1 MRVDVHTHVW
11 PDRIAGAVAE
21 NMESELGFEP
31 IAANTV
37 DGIKAH
43 MQESGVDKSIVLG
56 VAARADQVRRA
67 NDCSSP
73 SRTKCWSRLERC
85 TRTSDKAG
93 EIRYLRENGVK
104 GIKMHP
110 VINGFYPDDPQWF
123 PVYEELGDDMTLS
136 IHAGRLP
143 HQGAAA
149 PLYAAPERIANIV
162 RRLPKLKV
170 IALHLGGFYML
181 DEAERALMGHEN
193 VLVDTT
199 WPPSIRELT
208 ADTLTAIIGKHGAH
222 KVCFGTDYPLV
233 DMGSESEFLASL
245 PLTSDQ
251 VDGILGGERP
261 EVHRVVGAIKR
272 ECPPFRR
279 SGG

>member
-11 PDRIAGAVAE
+11 PDRIADAVAG
-21 NMESELGFEP
+21 NMEADLGFTP

-37 DGIKAH
+37 AGIKAH
-43 MQESGVDKSIVLG
+43 MAAAGVDKSIVLG
-56 VAARADQVRRA
+56 VAARADQVRAA
-67 NDCSSP
+67 NDWLISIADDNLAP
-73 SRTKCWSRLERC
+73 FGAVHPDLA
-85 TRTSDKAG
+85 DKGG
-93 EIRYLRENGVK
+93 EIRHLREHGVK

-123 PVYEELGDDMTLS
+123 PVYEELGEDMTLA

-143 HQGAAA
+143 HQGANA
-149 PLYAAPERIANIV
+149 PLYAAPERIANVV
-162 RRLPKLKV
+162 RRFPKLKV

-208 ADTLTAIIGKHGAH
+208 AETLTAIIGKHGAH

-233 DMGSESEFLASL
+233 DMGSESDYLASL
-245 PLTSDQ
+245 PLTSGQ
-251 VDGILGGERP
+251 VEGILGEN
-261 EVHRVVGAIKR
+261 A
-272 ECPPFRR
+272 RR
-279 SGG
+279 FIGL

>member
-11 PDRIAGAVAE
+11 PDRIADAVAG
-21 NMESELGFEP
+21 NMEADLGFTP

-37 DGIKAH
+37 AGIKAH
-43 MQESGVDKSIVLG
+43 MAASGVDKSVVLG
-56 VAARADQVRRA
+56 VAARADQVRAA
-67 NDCSSP
+67 NDWLISIADDNLVP
-73 SRTKCWSRLERC
+73 FGAVHPDLA
-85 TRTSDKAG
+85 DKGG
-93 EIRYLRENGVK
+93 EIRHLREHGVK

-123 PVYEELGDDMTLS
+123 PVYEELGEDMTLA

-143 HQGAAA
+143 HQGADA

-162 RRLPKLKV
+162 RRFPRLKV

-181 DEAERALMGHEN
+181 DEAERELMGHEN

-233 DMGSESEFLASL
+233 DMGSESDYLASL
-245 PLTSDQ
+245 PLTSGQ
-251 VDGILGGERP
+251 VEGILGEN
-261 EVHRVVGAIKR
+261 A
-272 ECPPFRR
+272 RR
-279 SGG
+279 FIGL